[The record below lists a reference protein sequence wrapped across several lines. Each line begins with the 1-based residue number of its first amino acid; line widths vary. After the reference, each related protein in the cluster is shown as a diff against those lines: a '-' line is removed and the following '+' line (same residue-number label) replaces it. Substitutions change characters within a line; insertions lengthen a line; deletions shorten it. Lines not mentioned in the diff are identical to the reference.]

1 MVHIGYLLYL
11 IGMFWRVLGSN
22 MPAVEREIGSA
33 RKYTKAVYPTFRE
46 YASVDFIGLF
56 WFTSDTW
63 YFLLECF
70 DVCSDPI

>member
-1 MVHIGYLLYL
+1 
-11 IGMFWRVLGSN
+11 

-63 YFLLECF
+63 GFLLECF
-70 DVCSDPI
+70 GYVFRSNMTAVEHDFGSARKYSSSCS